1 VINKPVGAIINR
13 GNGRAEV
20 FRKSEHYVF
29 DTKVRVLAGG
39 YQKTGRTRVA
49 FPPEF
54 LFDGSAMNQFKL
66 IAICLGLASSALGT
80 CTSSIPSL

>member
-1 VINKPVGAIINR
+1 MVDKPLCGILNR

-20 FRKSEHYVF
+20 FHKSEDYVF
-29 DTKVRVLAGG
+29 DTELFGG
-39 YQKTGRTRVA
+39 LRENREEALG

-54 LFDGSAMNQFKL
+54 PFDGSAMNQFKL